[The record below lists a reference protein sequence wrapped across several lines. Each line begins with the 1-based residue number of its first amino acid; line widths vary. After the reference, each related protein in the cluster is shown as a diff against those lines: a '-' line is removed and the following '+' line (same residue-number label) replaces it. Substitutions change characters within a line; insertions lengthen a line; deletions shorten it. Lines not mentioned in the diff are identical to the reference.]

1 MRNTSVTVRNIPLPV
16 LSRIK
21 ARAAGNRRSMQ
32 GELLAILEAAAATS
46 ESRRTPVELL
56 IQLRAAGVA
65 SPAESLA
72 MIRADRQR

>member
-1 MRNTSVTVRNIPLPV
+1 MRNTSVTIRNIPLPV

-46 ESRRTPVELL
+46 ESRRTPAELL